1 MLVEASI
8 LIAIYAIWIVLLV
21 NVMVSSEE
29 VSLTVATLPFIVT
42 FPVALIVSAI
52 LEITLPGVFMADILL
67 IVPDTQLQP
76 QSMVRDR
83 ISTIWKQR
91 TAASSNKG
99 ISSRLSR
106 VSTCPTVASELK

>member
-29 VSLTVATLPFIVT
+29 ISLTIATLPFIVT

-52 LEITLPGVFMADILL
+52 LEITVPGVFLADILITM
-67 IVPDTQLQP
+67 IV
-76 QSMVRDR
+76 
-83 ISTIWKQR
+83 
-91 TAASSNKG
+91 G
-99 ISSRLSR
+99 ILLFIRW
-106 VSTCPTVASELK
+106 VMAIVGE

>member
-29 VSLTVATLPFIVT
+29 ISLTIATLPFIVT

-52 LEITLPGVFMADILL
+52 LEITVPGVFLADILL
-67 IVPDTQLQP
+67 TMIVGVLLFIRWV
-76 QSMVRDR
+76 MAIV
-83 ISTIWKQR
+83 
-91 TAASSNKG
+91 G
-99 ISSRLSR
+99 
-106 VSTCPTVASELK
+106 E

>member
-1 MLVEASI
+1 MLVEVAI

-67 IVPDTQLQP
+67 TMIVGVLLFIRWV
-76 QSMVRDR
+76 MAIV
-83 ISTIWKQR
+83 
-91 TAASSNKG
+91 G
-99 ISSRLSR
+99 
-106 VSTCPTVASELK
+106 E

>member
-52 LEITLPGVFMADILL
+52 LEITVPGVFLADILITM
-67 IVPDTQLQP
+67 IV
-76 QSMVRDR
+76 
-83 ISTIWKQR
+83 
-91 TAASSNKG
+91 G
-99 ISSRLSR
+99 ILLFIRW
-106 VSTCPTVASELK
+106 VMAIVGE

>member
-29 VSLTVATLPFIVT
+29 VSLTIATLPFIVT

-52 LEITLPGVFMADILL
+52 LEITVPGVFLADILL
-67 IVPDTQLQP
+67 TMIVGVLLFIRWV
-76 QSMVRDR
+76 MAIV
-83 ISTIWKQR
+83 
-91 TAASSNKG
+91 G
-99 ISSRLSR
+99 
-106 VSTCPTVASELK
+106 E